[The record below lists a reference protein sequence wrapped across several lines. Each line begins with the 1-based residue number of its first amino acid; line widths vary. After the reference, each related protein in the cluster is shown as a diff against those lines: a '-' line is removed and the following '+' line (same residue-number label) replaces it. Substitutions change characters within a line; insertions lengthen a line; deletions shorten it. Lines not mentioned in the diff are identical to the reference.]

1 MPAWLVLNRWGR
13 PDIYHQLGG
22 RKRHCPREAESWELS
37 SHSDALLTGH
47 GLWPIKVSLYI
58 SRRWDRNRKRKSPQ
72 VSAHWE
78 DRVTTK
84 LCNKCWLAGHDQ
96 KQTAKC
102 LSGLDQEK
110 GPLCSKDTGRNPR
123 SCNSWAASPSGSA
136 LSAGPCSQQSRSSV
150 QCKQPVN
157 GSRAFYSGLVWLK
170 KKKKKH
176 NTQTGVLLCFTKAV
190 LFWLQVQDSWAIR
203 RGKTVY

>member
-1 MPAWLVLNRWGR
+1 MPAWLVLNRWGH

-78 DRVTTK
+78 DRVAIK
-84 LCNKCWLAGHDQ
+84 LWNKCWLAGHDQ
-96 KQTAKC
+96 QQTAKC
-102 LSGLDQEK
+102 LLGLDQEK
-110 GPLCSKDTGRNPR
+110 GPLCSEDTGRNPR

-136 LSAGPCSQQSRSSV
+136 LSAGPCSQQSRSSCTM
-150 QCKQPVN
+150 QAA
-157 GSRAFYSGLVWLK
+157 SEWLK
-170 KKKKKH
+170 
-176 NTQTGVLLCFTKAV
+176 NF
-190 LFWLQVQDSWAIR
+190 LFRPCVI
-203 RGKTVY
+203 K